1 MSIEANGGSGRF
13 MSDDTHPLLP
23 PAEADDGQTSSTSM
37 AVVIGVDL
45 VERARVLQTFARFG
59 ERFLTR
65 VFTETERE
73 QAGGRIERLIGRFAA
88 KEACAKALGTG
99 MVTVAWREIEIAR
112 LPGGKPELRLHGHAA
127 ERAAALGLMAFDVSI
142 SDTRDHAMA
151 VVVGLRGR

>member
-1 MSIEANGGSGRF
+1 
-13 MSDDTHPLLP
+13 MSDGIRPELP
-23 PAEADDGQTSSTSM
+23 PAHSGAHWTSPTPA
-37 AVVIGVDL
+37 AVAVGVDL

-59 ERFLTR
+59 ERFLMR

-99 MVTVAWREIEIAR
+99 MVTVAWREIEVVR

-127 ERAAALGLMAFDVSI
+127 ERAAALGLKAFDVSI

-151 VVVGLRGR
+151 VVVGLRG